1 MKKIMA
7 VLSAMFVLA
16 CGMMMTGCED
26 DVWEE
31 VAPKDKWCV
40 KTIEGYKASDEATAS
55 SITCHMYYTEKEAY
69 TGSKINGDISS
80 KIKPG
85 LTIVIIPDPKS
96 DLASKLTEN
105 KYLVVNL
112 PKDKNYD
119 FETTGEENEEGEKPF
134 KVEMNDGLWS
144 LFCLGNPTMV
154 KEATTKPDTILS
166 MSSWSSV
173 TDGWEALKENFS
185 VKSLLKSL
193 LLTYLDS

>member
-40 KTIEGYKASDEATAS
+40 KKIDGYKASDEATAS
-55 SITCHMYYTEKEAY
+55 SITCHMYYTEKEEY

-119 FETTGEENEEGEKPF
+119 FK
-134 KVEMNDGLWS
+134 
-144 LFCLGNPTMV
+144 
-154 KEATTKPDTILS
+154 I
-166 MSSWSSV
+166 
-173 TDGWEALKENFS
+173 
-185 VKSLLKSL
+185 
-193 LLTYLDS
+193 